1 MVLQRN
7 GLGFAAEKSILEWVV
22 WSVEWCQT
30 LFEVVRAASA
40 GFKGAKFVS
49 SKIDCGEAV
58 FL

>member
-49 SKIDCGEAV
+49 SKIDRSEA
-58 FL
+58 